1 MIITILVLL
10 ATVAMF
16 IIGKIRADGFALR
29 HIFHHI
35 VADNV
40 YQQHCNGSA
49 DGTYSHECRHGT
61 QCKSVGIPLCSNSWC
76 QHVFCLTVFHTS
88 QCACHASRR
97 LYLWRLCQGGFAL
110 TDNNGNCHDYSS
122 SSPLSFIRPGDRV
135 PWSRFLFGFDNK
147 KWLMVIITT
156 IQV

>member
-1 MIITILVLL
+1 MFHPKTIENMIITILVLL

-16 IIGKIRADGFALR
+16 IIGKIRAD
-29 HIFHHI
+29 I

-40 YQQHCNGSA
+40 YQQHCNGCA
-49 DGTYSHECRHGT
+49 DGTHSLECRHGT
-61 QCKSVGIPLCSNSWC
+61 QCKSAGIPLCRNSWC

-122 SSPLSFIRPGDRV
+122 SSTISLIRPGDRV
-135 PWSRFLFGFDNK
+135 PWSRFFPAFTAKLG
-147 KWLMVIITT
+147 
-156 IQV
+156 

>member
-61 QCKSVGIPLCSNSWC
+61 PGKSAGIPLCRNSWC

-97 LYLWRLCQGGFAL
+97 LHLRRLCQGGFAPA
-110 TDNNGNCHDYSS
+110 DNNGNSHDYCPPSAVS
-122 SSPLSFIRPGDRV
+122 LIRRGDCL
-135 PWSRFLFGFDNK
+135 PQSRLLFDIDSK
-147 KWLMVIITT
+147 TWLMVIITT

>member
-16 IIGKIRADGFALR
+16 IIGKIRTDGFALR
-29 HIFHHI
+29 HIFHDI

-40 YQQHCNGSA
+40 YQQHRNGCA
-49 DGTYSHECRHGT
+49 DGTHSHECRHGT
-61 QCKSVGIPLCSNSWC
+61 QCKSTGIPLCSNSWC

-97 LYLWRLCQGGFAL
+97 LHLRRLCQGGFAL

-122 SSPLSFIRPGDRV
+122 PSTISLIRPGDRV
-135 PWSRFLFGFDNK
+135 PWSRFLLGFDNK

>member
-1 MIITILVLL
+1 MNTTFGSILSSKIKLLLNSLHIQYFFCTFAIRKHMFHPKTIENMIITILVLL
-10 ATVAMF
+10 STVAMF

-29 HIFHHI
+29 HLFHHI

-97 LYLWRLCQGGFAL
+97 LYLWRLC
-110 TDNNGNCHDYSS
+110 
-122 SSPLSFIRPGDRV
+122 
-135 PWSRFLFGFDNK
+135 
-147 KWLMVIITT
+147 
-156 IQV
+156 

>member
-16 IIGKIRADGFALR
+16 IIGKIRAD
-29 HIFHHI
+29 I

-40 YQQHCNGSA
+40 YQQHRNGCA
-49 DGTYSHECRHGT
+49 DGTYCHECRHGT
-61 QCKSVGIPLCSNSWC
+61 QCKSTGIPLCSNSWC

-88 QCACHASRR
+88 QCACDASRR
-97 LYLWRLCQGGFAL
+97 LHLRRLCQGGFAL

-122 SSPLSFIRPGDRV
+122 SSTISLIRPGDCV
-135 PWSRFLFGFDNK
+135 PWSRFFSALTAKLG
-147 KWLMVIITT
+147 
-156 IQV
+156 

>member
-1 MIITILVLL
+1 MFHPKTIENMIITILVLL

-16 IIGKIRADGFALR
+16 IIGKIRAD
-29 HIFHHI
+29 I

-40 YQQHCNGSA
+40 YQQHRNGCA
-49 DGTYSHECRHGT
+49 DGTHSLECRHGT
-61 QCKSVGIPLCSNSWC
+61 QCKSAGIPLCRNSWC

-97 LYLWRLCQGGFAL
+97 LYLWRLCKGGFAL

-122 SSPLSFIRPGDRV
+122 SSPLSFSIEDCCVLLTYFRILYLRIP
-135 PWSRFLFGFDNK
+135 
-147 KWLMVIITT
+147 
-156 IQV
+156 